1 MKKLCSKCRQ
11 KKDTKEF
18 GKLSSSKDGL
28 KYWCKNCNK
37 KDAKT
42 YQRGRKL
49 LCHTPSHG
57 TTKKCRICKIEKPL
71 EEFNKWYLGKY
82 GRKHECKACQNKDY
96 KKYKHKIKKQS
107 YALPL
112 GSLKKCTKCKREIP
126 IDLFSENAVYRD
138 GKGKQCKDCDRK
150 AKAKQRKKNI
160 EKLSLLPIASR
171 PVTKICSRC
180 KKTKDISAFNKASG
194 SIDGL
199 HCYCKQCSNIRTKL
213 YSLKMKTSAHLIV
226 VSKKCRICKK
236 EKPIEDFPKDLVRK
250 DGRDNRCRVC
260 LRKRNNKYEKH
271 KKQVDPEFRI
281 MCVLRSRVRCAVR
294 DQFTKRA
301 YKTEELVGCSVAYL
315 IGYLESQFDD
325 KMTWDN
331 YGKDGW
337 HIDHIKPCAAFD
349 LTQPEEQKKCFNYK
363 NLQPLWWPDNI
374 RKRSWYKGKLYLN
387 KP

>member
-57 TTKKCRICKIEKPL
+57 TT
-71 EEFNKWYLGKY
+71 
-82 GRKHECKACQNKDY
+82 
-96 KKYKHKIKKQS
+96 
-107 YALPL
+107 
-112 GSLKKCTKCKREIP
+112 
-126 IDLFSENAVYRD
+126 
-138 GKGKQCKDCDRK
+138 
-150 AKAKQRKKNI
+150 
-160 EKLSLLPIASR
+160 
-171 PVTKICSRC
+171 
-180 KKTKDISAFNKASG
+180 
-194 SIDGL
+194 
-199 HCYCKQCSNIRTKL
+199 
-213 YSLKMKTSAHLIV
+213 
-226 VSKKCRICKK
+226 KKCRICKK

-349 LTQPEEQKKCFNYK
+349 LTKPEEQKKCFHYK